1 MLLSEPAVFNT
12 TGGIYFLE
20 IKEDSIKGKGRANF
34 CQEKE
39 QCLFIKPTG
48 SAVQP
53 EEKLCRHKA
62 RPLMRNHLLG
72 KRVYMSNV

>member
-12 TGGIYFLE
+12 KGGICFLE
-20 IKEDSIKGKGRANF
+20 IKEDGIKGKGRAHF

-39 QCLFIKPTG
+39 QLLFIKPTG

-53 EEKLCRHKA
+53 KEKLCRRKA
-62 RPLMRNHLLG
+62 RPLMRTRLLG